1 MQYGASDVQFEQ
13 TAINGTLKWN
23 DGTEGM
29 VTLGVTVMTTT
40 IPNVYTGTYTKGY
53 TTQITKRT
61 VFKYPAAEKEQAK
74 NLYSMIMS
82 SFRSNPAWNDAV
94 NNFWRQARQQSHTV
108 HVGKIAMMDAE
119 TKRIG
124 EQAVR
129 NGQDRL
135 KAMDNQMRSWE
146 SSQAS
151 QDRMHTNFIKTIREV
166 ENYQDA
172 STGNKYE
179 MSSGYNHAWS
189 RGDGTNFVMSNS
201 PNFNPASVFQDQN
214 WKEMRKVQ

>member
-1 MQYGASDVQFEQ
+1 
-13 TAINGTLKWN
+13 
-23 DGTEGM
+23 
-29 VTLGVTVMTTT
+29 
-40 IPNVYTGTYTKGY
+40 
-53 TTQITKRT
+53 
-61 VFKYPAAEKEQAK
+61 
-74 NLYSMIMS
+74 MIMS

-172 STGNKYE
+172 STGNKFE